1 MKVTL
6 TFEEFTRNQA
16 FEARLARGLNKE
28 EDRDTFFGPEFEDA
42 NNVYEQGDWVKV
54 ILNDNSEYWYP
65 KYQIVRVKIE
75 QDTKPRAALV
85 PIK

>member
-6 TFEEFTRNQA
+6 TFEEQTRHQA
-16 FEARLARGLNKE
+16 FEARLARGINKE
-28 EDRDTFFGPEFEDA
+28 DERNTFFGPEFVGA
-42 NNVYEQGDWVKV
+42 NNVFESGDWVKV

-65 KYQIVRVKIE
+65 KWQIVRVKIE
-75 QDTKPRAALV
+75 QEPKQATLV